1 VGWRGFA
8 HKIDI
13 CAAAK
18 IWRADNGHL
27 HADFKFWL
35 PEGRL
40 EKCSEQMAQMY
51 RGWAMLGKLELTD
64 GDVIDHH
71 QIKADLLDWIGGQSL
86 KEVGFD
92 PGVPHNSAWRWPK
105 KGSRWWRCLRRSQ
118 LLWAMK
124 EVEAL
129 VYGGDS
135 TIQITGDELDDVER
149 DR

>member
-1 VGWRGFA
+1 MWVGVDLA

-105 KGSRWWRCLRRSQ
+105 KGSRWWRCLRRSATS
-118 LLWAMK
+118 L
-124 EVEAL
+124 
-129 VYGGDS
+129 
-135 TIQITGDELDDVER
+135 R
-149 DR
+149 P